1 MLQGATLFCFLS
13 LTVYAAAARI
23 QHSERESTVAIT
35 SLEKNVTT
43 TSGSGNVAAA
53 GSLAPFGD
61 IGIGCGINWL
71 DNTSYGGGLQAGS
84 PDYGLGSG
92 FTVTSESFTVGL
104 GIGLNPLNA
113 SADINFVAQKNGTFE
128 LKFKSSEEIVC
139 SPESL
144 AEGGKYIV
152 SCRTV

>member
-1 MLQGATLFCFLS
+1 MFQKVTLFWSLS
-13 LTVYAAAARI
+13 LAVYAAASHI
-23 QHSERESTVAIT
+23 QQRPRASNIAIT

-71 DNTSYGGGLQAGS
+71 DNSSYGGGLQAGS
-84 PDYGLGSG
+84 LDYGLGSG

-113 SADINFVAQKNGTFE
+113 SANINFVAQKNGTFE
-128 LKFKSSEEIVC
+128 LKFESSEEIVC
-139 SPESL
+139 SPEPV
-144 AEGGKYIV
+144 AESGKYVV